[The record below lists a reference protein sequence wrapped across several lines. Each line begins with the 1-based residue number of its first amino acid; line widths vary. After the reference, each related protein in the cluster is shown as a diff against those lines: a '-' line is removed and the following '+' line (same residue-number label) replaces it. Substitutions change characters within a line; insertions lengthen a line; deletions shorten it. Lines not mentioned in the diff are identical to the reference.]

1 MKRFYKVISLLLA
14 AMFVFALSACGA
26 SGEAT
31 KTTDSQ
37 VSSTSVETREASI
50 PAETPAEAGTEET
63 SGADSENTES
73 TKILVA
79 YFSATGNTR
88 PIAETIADL
97 TGGDLFEIVPAEPY
111 TDDDLNYSNDNCRA
125 NQEQNDAAARPE
137 ISGAVEN
144 MADYDIVLIGH
155 PIWWGEEPRILDTF
169 MESYDFSGKT
179 VVNFCTSGG
188 SGVSTSTENLKALS
202 PSAKWLE
209 GHRFETGADSE
220 TIQAWLSELN
230 ILE

>member
-1 MKRFYKVISLLLA
+1 MKRFYTVISLLLA

-26 SGEAT
+26 SVEAS

-37 VSSTSVETREASI
+37 VSSASVETQAGSGLT
-50 PAETPAEAGTEET
+50 ETPAEAGTEET
-63 SGADSENTES
+63 SGADPENTES

-88 PIAETIADL
+88 PIAETIAEL

-111 TDDDLNYSNDNCRA
+111 TDDDLNYSDDSCRA
-125 NQEQNDAAARPE
+125 NQEQNDSAARPE
-137 ISGAVEN
+137 IFGAVEN

-188 SGVSTSTENLKALS
+188 SGISTATENLKALS
-202 PSAKWLE
+202 PDANWLE
-209 GHRFETGADSE
+209 GHRFDTGADSE
-220 TIQAWLSELN
+220 AIQTWLLELN
-230 ILE
+230 ISE